1 VGALLEVGTGFHP
14 ELTGRENIYLSG
26 TILGMTR
33 AEVTRKFDEIID
45 FAGVEQFID
54 TPVKRYSSG
63 MGLRLGFAVA
73 AHLEPE
79 ILVVDEVLAVG
90 DAEFQKKCLGKMGEV
105 AGQGRTV
112 LFVSHNMA
120 AVESLC
126 SSLLWIEKGAVK
138 EIGEPTDII
147 RSYLR
152 STSTSSGLVDLR
164 VHTGRTYN
172 SQTFMTCIRLN
183 NKEGEVSNQ
192 IQIGDPI
199 IIEVDVDCPNSLSQ
213 VSLGIGINGNLGNR
227 IATIISRSQDITFD
241 LEGKSRIRCIVPLA
255 SLMPNTYSLKLA
267 LAISGVDVDVI
278 ENAADFEVVA
288 SDVLKSGKLPPSGIL
303 LLMPQWE
310 TEYVN
315 LLTESS

>member
-1 VGALLEVGTGFHP
+1 
-14 ELTGRENIYLSG
+14 
-26 TILGMTR
+26 
-33 AEVTRKFDEIID
+33 
-45 FAGVEQFID
+45 
-54 TPVKRYSSG
+54 
-63 MGLRLGFAVA
+63 
-73 AHLEPE
+73 
-79 ILVVDEVLAVG
+79 
-90 DAEFQKKCLGKMGEV
+90 
-105 AGQGRTV
+105 
-112 LFVSHNMA
+112 
-120 AVESLC
+120 
-126 SSLLWIEKGAVK
+126 
-138 EIGEPTDII
+138 
-147 RSYLR
+147 
-152 STSTSSGLVDLR
+152 
-164 VHTGRTYN
+164 
-172 SQTFMTCIRLN
+172 MTCIRLN